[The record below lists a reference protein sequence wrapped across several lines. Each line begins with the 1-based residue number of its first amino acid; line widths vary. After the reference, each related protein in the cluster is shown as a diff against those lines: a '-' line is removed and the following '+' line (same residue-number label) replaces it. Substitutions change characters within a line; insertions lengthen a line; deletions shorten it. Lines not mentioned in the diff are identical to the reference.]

1 MTDIPGSLS
10 SESTG
15 PQSSAATVKVP
26 EVPGAREKSPERPA
40 AAIRADIARERA
52 ALQGSFA
59 ALRGDLDDAFDV
71 AEQRVREARRKAVAA
86 APFVAGAAA
95 AVGGAL
101 LLLRRRR
108 RPR

>member
-1 MTDIPGSLS
+1 VTDIPDSLA
-10 SESTG
+10 SESTS
-15 PQSSAATVKVP
+15 PPSIEAAGRVP
-26 EVPGAREKSPERPA
+26 EVPVARENAPERPA

-59 ALRGDLDDAFDV
+59 TLRADLDETLDV
-71 AEQRVREARRKAVAA
+71 VEQRVREARRKAVAA

-108 RPR
+108 RGR

>member
-1 MTDIPGSLS
+1 MSDIPGSLS
-10 SESTG
+10 SESTAPRTSDTG
-15 PQSSAATVKVP
+15 ARTPEAAA
-26 EVPGAREKSPERPA
+26 AREKAPERPA
-40 AAIRADIARERA
+40 AAIRADIVRERA

-59 ALRGDLDDAFDV
+59 ALRRDLDDAFDA
-71 AEQRVREARRKAVAA
+71 AEQRVKEARQRAVAA

-108 RPR
+108 RGR